1 MSKFA
6 ILGGEWEIEFD
17 DEIAAAS
24 VNAVAG
30 LKTLKHVL
38 TTTVRSVNELYSA
51 VQDAMDELNAMDDQ
65 VPMSAQTPTAYSLI
79 NGYYMSDADTQ
90 FLRGGALQSIDWA
103 TVTEPIRRIAYTAT
117 VADFVAGD
125 RGRQVVGGTTTDTGT
140 LLDFDTSIDGTILF
154 AYIRPDGP
162 TDLFDDPSE
171 TLSVVADGGGTGN
184 VTSVAASTTGET
196 LWPNIFTL
204 GTIVD
209 NTELY
214 VVQDGTK
221 LTQFWP
227 TGQLD
232 ILVRTK
238 VQDAPIALSFV
249 EVFARQYGTNYDN
262 FAIDLTAG
270 GRQPVPL
277 SASPDLNNTTG
288 YRTAIWNNGAG
299 STMLVGDLI
308 TVGGLNRAIVTFV
321 SDSGATGTFQYYIV
335 GDLTDLA
342 SLDSFVSS
350 PGGRTGDING
360 APTATLGGPTD
371 TAIGEGGQTTVDF
384 GNVGRDLNN
393 GNGTRQYSVEV
404 NAQGNIPVAKVFERL
419 KFLTRRGALEP
430 FNNTLNE
437 DGEQYHGEQLRVNYT
452 TPVGGPLQEGETVV
466 GNSAD
471 DTARILAINTSSTYL
486 ILTAV
491 AGEFLDTHV
500 ITGDTSGGTVVVSG
514 APLLRALVK
523 VSPFGSFAG
532 GTFFGAIGVLYN
544 NEAPADVQAFQL
556 IDDTNTVQNP
566 PNVVSVSV
574 TSLVAPDVASVFR
587 SAAGVILKD
596 FFGGL
601 AAGNSQF
608 NQTVVVTNPID
619 SDTPSAGILRIVD
632 TGGLDE
638 QRYSYESYAASTF
651 TLLHPA
657 AFTGTATGGTIST
670 LIDAGADF
678 TTNGVVVGML
688 LRNTTQLEEEIEVV
702 SIDSAIQ
709 ITTTPL
715 SSGSWS
721 GDGYDFNQLQRA
733 YNTDD
738 DIYVPIIDVQSTT
751 NVASNTL
758 VYSADFD
765 VLVRVRQGKVILPF
779 ETGGTVTTAGLSV
792 AAIRTLD
799 TIAT

>member
-1 MSKFA
+1 MSFFD
-6 ILGGEWEIEFD
+6 ILGGEWRIEFD
-17 DEIAAAS
+17 DETAGG
-24 VNAVAG
+24 NAVAG
-30 LKTLKHVL
+30 LKTLKHIS
-38 TTTVRSVNELYSA
+38 TTTVRTVNELYSA

-79 NGYYMSDADTQ
+79 NGYYMSDVDTQ
-90 FLRGGALQSIDWA
+90 FLSGGALQSIDWA
-103 TVTEPIRRIAYTAT
+103 TVVQPIRRIAYTAT

-125 RGRQVVGGTTTDTGT
+125 RGRQVLGGTTLDSGT
-140 LLDFDTSIDGTILF
+140 LLDFDTSIDGTILY

-162 TDLFDDPSE
+162 TDLFDDASE
-171 TLSVVADGGGTGN
+171 TLSVVADTGTGN
-184 VTSVAASTTGET
+184 VTSVAVSSTGET

-299 STMLVGDLI
+299 SAMLVGDLI
-308 TVGGLNRAIVTFV
+308 TVGGLNRAIVTSV
-321 SDSGATGTFQYYIV
+321 VDSGATGTFEYYIV

-371 TAIGEGGQTTVDF
+371 ATAGEGGTVTVNY

-404 NAQGNIPVAKVFERL
+404 NAQGDVPVAKSFERL
-419 KFLTRRGALEP
+419 KYLTRRGALEP

-452 TPVGGPLQEGETVV
+452 SPIGGPLQEGETVV
-466 GNSAD
+466 GATAD
-471 DTARILAINTSSTYL
+471 DTARILAINVASTYL

-491 AGEFLDTHV
+491 AGSFADLDT
-500 ITGDTSGGTVVVSG
+500 ITGDTSGGTVDVDG

-544 NEAPADVQAFQL
+544 GEAPADVQAFQL
-556 IDDTNTVQNP
+556 IDDDNVVQNP
-566 PNVVSVSV
+566 PNVVSISV
-574 TSLVAPDVASVFR
+574 TSLVVPDVASVFR
-587 SAAGVILKD
+587 SAAGIILKD

-601 AAGNSQF
+601 AAGN
-608 NQTVVVTNPID
+608 NLGDTTVVVTNPID

-632 TGGLDE
+632 TGLLDE
-638 QRYSYESYAASTF
+638 QRYSYASYTASTF
-651 TLLHPA
+651 NLLHPA
-657 AFTGTATGGTIST
+657 GFAGTADAGST
-670 LIDAGADF
+670 DVLLIDAAATFQTD
-678 TTNGVVVGML
+678 GVIVGML
-688 LRNTTQLEEEIEVV
+688 VLNITQSNIFREVV
-702 SIDSAIQ
+702 SVDSETQ
-709 ITTTPL
+709 LTTKALPAATD
-715 SSGSWS
+715 WI
-721 GDGYDFNQLQRA
+721 GDSYDINGLART
-733 YNTDD
+733 YGTDD
-738 DIYVPIIDVQSTT
+738 DIYVPLIDEQSTST
-751 NVASNTL
+751 VASNTL
-758 VYSADFD
+758 VYSSDFD